1 MNISRNGRGDG
12 YIELTNTGEVCGLC
26 TTSIR
31 YILPIYLRNY
41 YAMLRLQILTVYW
54 SYASAMRI
62 SINTIGIRLTTWRS
76 LFKETSI
83 EAITYTQTVHRQVLW

>member
-1 MNISRNGRGDG
+1 ML
-12 YIELTNTGEVCGLC
+12 E
-26 TTSIR
+26 
-31 YILPIYLRNY
+31 
-41 YAMLRLQILTVYW
+41 LRLQILTVYW